1 MLPVYEMGR
10 RRGITTAEAIDIL
23 LRSTIPSS
31 KVSQDV
37 PTSIAKNLLFVVDL
51 EAPHV
56 KTVNNL
62 LADDMSAWH
71 GMGTKT
77 FFFQASHQKKTV
89 DQSLTARRCL
99 EPLVYIQVIAV
110 VLLQ

>member
-1 MLPVYEMGR
+1 MLPLQGGSKTEECSVQYWNDNAMLPVYEMGR

-23 LRSTIPSS
+23 LRSNIPSS

-56 KTVNNL
+56 KTVKKL

-71 GMGTKT
+71 GMGRKT
-77 FFFQASHQKKTV
+77 FFFSSKPPKK
-89 DQSLTARRCL
+89 DS
-99 EPLVYIQVIAV
+99 
-110 VLLQ
+110 

>member
-1 MLPVYEMGR
+1 MLPLQGGIKTEECSVQYWNDNAMLPVYEMGR

-23 LRSTIPSS
+23 LRSNIPSS

-56 KTVNNL
+56 KTVKNL
-62 LADDMSAWH
+62 LVDDMSTWH

-77 FFFQASHQKKTV
+77 FFFKQATKK
-89 DQSLTARRCL
+89 DS
-99 EPLVYIQVIAV
+99 
-110 VLLQ
+110 